1 MLRRHLKSPKQ
12 RSNADALESLPNAIA
27 YLT

>member
-1 MLRRHLKSPKQ
+1 MLRRHLKSPEQ
-12 RSNADALESLPNAIA
+12 RSDADALESLPEAIA